1 MSLTR
6 NQLMHRRAQLA
17 EGRVRAALDAVE
29 CWLKIRPDNH
39 FLTVVLR
46 DIQKELTS
54 ETEKKLDD

>member
-1 MSLTR
+1 MSLTP

-29 CWLKIRPDNH
+29 CWLKIRPDDH

-46 DIQKELTS
+46 DIQKELNGKS
-54 ETEKKLDD
+54 DD